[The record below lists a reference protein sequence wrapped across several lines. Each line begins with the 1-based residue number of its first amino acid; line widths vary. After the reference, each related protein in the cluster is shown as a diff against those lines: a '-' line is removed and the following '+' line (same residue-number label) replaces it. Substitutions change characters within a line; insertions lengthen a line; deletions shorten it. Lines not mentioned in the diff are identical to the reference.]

1 MSSFESFLK
10 KAHELKAKG
19 LADREI
25 AEELNLQVDTVTWL
39 LLHEKE
45 RVKAPPPF
53 DYSVNWS
60 LAGAST
66 KRLSLIGWAMADLAK
81 ETVENGEF
89 DEFDIVTGIE
99 VAGSPLAMIV
109 ADKLEKPF
117 AAVRA
122 GRQTNSVEKSP
133 EQMSGVVSPNFSSI
147 EGKKIL
153 LVTDV
158 ISTGLILRDVVKS
171 LRSIK
176 ATMVGLIAFV
186 DKRGGGDI
194 EGVPV
199 KALVNLTSLKK

>member
-99 VAGSPLAMIV
+99 VAGSPLAIIV